1 MVEVTERN
9 GGRSTQRQKR
19 QKETSGIPFLS
30 CYCSCVRLRMYL
42 KIPVVLGGW
51 GKDGGRMGEGTTL
64 SQNASQLVSASEQ
77 PKKYVLDLRGGRNSV
92 PSEALSRCFWSHFG
106 YTGFSPD
113 RSTYLYWK

>member
-42 KIPVVLGGW
+42 KIPVVLGVGE
-51 GKDGGRMGEGTTL
+51 GLGENGGRVQHCLKM
-64 SQNASQLVSASEQ
+64 QAN
-77 PKKYVLDLRGGRNSV
+77 
-92 PSEALSRCFWSHFG
+92 
-106 YTGFSPD
+106 
-113 RSTYLYWK
+113 

>member
-9 GGRSTQRQKR
+9 GGHSTQRQKR

-51 GKDGGRMGEGTTL
+51 GRIGEGLGKDGRGWGEGTTL
-64 SQNASQLVSASEQ
+64 SQNASQLASASEQ
-77 PKKYVLDLRGGRNSV
+77 PKKYVLDLRGGRNTV
-92 PSEALSRCFWSHFG
+92 PNEAPF
-106 YTGFSPD
+106 
-113 RSTYLYWK
+113 